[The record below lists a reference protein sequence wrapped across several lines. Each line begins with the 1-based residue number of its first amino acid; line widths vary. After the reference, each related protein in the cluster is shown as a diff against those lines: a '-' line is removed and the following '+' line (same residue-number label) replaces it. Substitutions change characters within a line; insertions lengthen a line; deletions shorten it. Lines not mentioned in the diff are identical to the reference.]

1 MASWGF
7 NGCTT
12 DQGTVQND
20 SETKGNHPSKWVK
33 VPLPGSAPKP
43 VLRPGT
49 EEQGWAGSPGEGW
62 CHTTADRHRN
72 DPSPSQRYLGLCIGD
87 PTWGRWDH
95 QKGRSYQTQGQ
106 LDADVR
112 DPVKSDSAATLGRP
126 PGLGF
131 LTRGDQGARDT
142 GLVLRICESILSW
155 ESLECSISQSQ
166 VQGLVRRLSRTPL
179 EPGGTCDVRERQ

>member
-1 MASWGF
+1 MASWGLD
-7 NGCTT
+7 GWAT

-20 SETKGNHPSKWVK
+20 SETKGSHPSKWIK

-49 EEQGWAGSPGEGW
+49 EEHGWAGSPGEGR

-72 DPSPSQRYLGLCIGD
+72 DPSPSQRDLRLCIGD
-87 PTWGRWDH
+87 PTSGRWDN
-95 QKGRSYQTQGQ
+95 QTGGGCQTQGQ
-106 LDADVR
+106 PDTDVR
-112 DPVKSDSAATLGRP
+112 DPVNSDSAATLGRP

-142 GLVLRICESILSW
+142 GPVLRICESVLN
-155 ESLECSISQSQ
+155 
-166 VQGLVRRLSRTPL
+166 
-179 EPGGTCDVRERQ
+179 